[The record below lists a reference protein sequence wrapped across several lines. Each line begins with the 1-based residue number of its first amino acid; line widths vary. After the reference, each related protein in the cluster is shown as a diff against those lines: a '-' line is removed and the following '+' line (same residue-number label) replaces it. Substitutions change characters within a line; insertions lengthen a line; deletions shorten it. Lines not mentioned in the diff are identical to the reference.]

1 MRIALFWIASLR
13 RATRFDPCS
22 VLLGVAMLSLS
33 LMLALA
39 SQDGALPPAF
49 LDSPNSIT
57 VWVPEPLTPE
67 EAQTAF
73 TAARKGEKLLVASV
87 KPLGSPWKPERPES
101 PGRVVLPGSFQDEA
115 GGHDWDPN
123 GASTEMTEVK
133 EGVFELVLS
142 LPKGRYEYKIA
153 VGGNWGENYG
163 AGFVRDGGNISLV
176 VPKDRTLIR
185 FVADFKAR
193 TIKNSLEHPEDV
205 PPPTES
211 AAPVATGTPEPKWSA
226 FSIELAAP
234 LPPDVVQERIT
245 LIDPSGERKVA
256 PRGFLDQP
264 AFHYRGDDLGAVWT
278 PTSTTFKVWSPASDK
293 AEVIFYASQTGR
305 PTKAAAMTRGTAG
318 VWTAKVQGDL
328 HGTYY
333 RYRFTRDGRV
343 SEAADIYGRAASPDL
358 KRTMVANLSAANPPG
373 WPSAP
378 LVRHQDMTDAVIY
391 EIHVR
396 DFTAQAESGVLASA
410 RGKYSGLAQTGLKS
424 AKGNP
429 IGLDHLK
436 RLGVTDIHLLPIQSF
451 EFTGYTW
458 GYGTTLFNVPEESYS
473 VTPNDPLGVIREVKQ
488 MVQKVH
494 QAGMRVVLDVVYNH
508 TWPPDGEGSAFEATV
523 PHFYFRE
530 NERGQKL
537 NESGVG
543 NALADERWMARK
555 YVRDS
560 LTYWTKE
567 YKIDGFRFDLLGMH
581 KPESVAD
588 WVRAVR
594 ALDPDSVIYGEP
606 WTGGG
611 PTHFG
616 KGAQR
621 GLGIAVFNDRFRGVF
636 RGDTRSSQPGYIHGA
651 LVERSEFQRALTG
664 YVGPPSDPRAFAR
677 KPSETI
683 NYVSAH
689 DDLTLWDKTALALP
703 KAGERRKAAA
713 VRMALAATLFSQ
725 GVPFIEGG
733 IELGRTKGG
742 DPNSYGSGDAV
753 NRFDWVRAEGYQ
765 SLASYAA
772 SLIQIRRRHPAF
784 RLRTQ
789 EQIKSVI
796 SFWPQDKS
804 EAMGVIEL
812 NGARVK
818 DSWDR
823 IILVFNNSNSVR
835 GIELP
840 EGTWQIAVEGGR
852 AKDGAL
858 RRASGRLEVGP
869 HSVTLAWQKQGR

>member
-1 MRIALFWIASLR
+1 MGFSGG
-13 RATRFDPCS
+13 S
-22 VLLGVAMLSLS
+22 VLLGVAMLSLF
-33 LMLALA
+33 LMIASA
-39 SQDGALPPAF
+39 SQESPVPPAF
-49 LDSPNSIT
+49 LDSPTAIT
-57 VWVPEPLTPE
+57 VWIPAAMTPE

-73 TAARKGEKLLVASV
+73 TVSRSGEKLKLSSV
-87 KPLGSPWKPERPES
+87 KPLGSPWRPERPAS
-101 PGRVVLPGSFQDEA
+101 PTRVVLPGSFQDEA

-133 EGVFELVLS
+133 EGVFELVLR

-153 VGGNWGENYG
+153 VGGGWGENYG
-163 AGFVRDGGNISLV
+163 AGFVRDGGNISLD
-176 VPKDRTLIR
+176 VPKDKTLIR
-185 FVADFKAR
+185 FVADFKAK
-193 TIKNSLEHPEDV
+193 TIKNSLEHPKDV
-205 PPPTES
+205 TAPLDDS
-211 AAPVATGTPEPKWSA
+211 AAPKPLQPVESKWSA
-226 FSIELAAP
+226 FSLELAAP
-234 LPPDVVQERIT
+234 LAPSAVEDRIT
-245 LIDPSGERKVA
+245 LTEPSGERRVL

-264 AFHYRGDDLGAVWT
+264 AFYYQGDDLGAVWT
-278 PTSTTFKVWSPASDK
+278 PASTTFKVWSPPSDK
-293 AEVIFYASQTGR
+293 AEVLLYASQTGR
-305 PTKAAAMTRGTAG
+305 VTKTIPMAKGVAG
-318 VWTAKVQGDL
+318 VWTAKVPGDL

-333 RYRFTRDGRV
+333 RYRFFRDGKV
-343 SEAADIYGRAASPDL
+343 SEAADINGRAASPDL
-358 KRTMVANLSAANPPG
+358 KRTMVANLSATNPPG
-373 WPSAP
+373 WPTTS
-378 LVRHQDMTDAVIY
+378 LVRHQDMTDSVIY

-429 IGLDHLK
+429 IGLDHLR

-588 WVRAVR
+588 WVKAVR
-594 ALDPDSVIYGEP
+594 AVDPDSVIYGEP

-621 GLGIAVFNDRFRGVF
+621 GVGIAVFNDRFRGVF
-636 RGDTRSSQPGYIHGA
+636 RGDTRTPQPGFIHGA
-651 LVERSEFQRALTG
+651 SVERSEFHRALTG
-664 YVGPPSDPRAFAR
+664 YVGPPSESRAFAR
-677 KPSETI
+677 RPSETI

-733 IELGRTKGG
+733 IEIGRTKGG

-753 NRFDWVRAEGYQ
+753 NQFDWVRADSYQ

-789 EQIKSVI
+789 EQIKSVV
-796 SFWPQDKS
+796 SFWPQDKA
-804 EAMGVIEL
+804 EAMGVVEL
-812 NGARVK
+812 NGAKVK
-818 DSWDR
+818 DPWDR
-823 IILVFNNSNSVR
+823 IILIFNNSDSVR
-835 GIELP
+835 GVELP

-852 AKDGAL
+852 AKEGSL
-858 RRASGRLEVGP
+858 RKTAGRLEVGP
-869 HSVTLAWQKQGR
+869 HSVTLAWQQKAPTKAALTRSN